1 MHVRCHVRIAVPTR
15 CPHCLFA
22 RRPMHGARQH
32 FWRPASWGPLC
43 CVFCAPSSSLLGHFS
58 LTRPPQEDELIKN
71 LVSIHGR
78 RKWAV
83 IAEKLPGRSGKQC
96 RERFKNQ
103 LDPAIK
109 REPWSTDEDLAICK
123 AQKRLGNR
131 WTEIARF
138 LPGRTD
144 NSIKNHWNSTLQRKA
159 EQLLAEHAENPLASG
174 AGIDIDAAI
183 DAAGQQRAAQPV
195 AAGFVSSLFGGL
207 INHET
212 LQEDADMADTL
223 VTPETPR
230 KHIKHKMILAK
241 LFESCPEY
249 LQGVLPAKA
258 AGGSCIPVLTPFVLP
273 ASVQMARSST
283 GSTPSMVATGVS
295 PLSSIHGSTPSHLSF
310 TGTPLSAY
318 AGGTPLS
325 MMGCLGPFGLA
336 GAGSMP
342 AVAQG
347 GLTPQQQQQACASML
362 AASLMMQSGT
372 PINASG
378 MPFTPNNFLSA
389 QACVGTP
396 SLSPMTNAQTPGVH
410 AGFLLMQTPNATPL
424 SMSPHLL
431 SGMMMPPTTHPTT
444 QPTTTQP
451 ATSANAPR
459 ASLPSSES
467 SQEAASAPSGAAVA
481 ASTPMNAYGAPL
493 SCFAVPIPVA
503 NHCMAMASP
512 GWFGPNMPL
521 WSGMGMRMAGAGP
534 GSQAPQA
541 GAEGAGAGPVA
552 AAGAAKESRE
562 RHIVPDS
569 TAVEPSVEAATETNG
584 MVAPEGK
591 DAVAASTDGEFAGK
605 QPSGAGGRGLGESEE
620 EPGISTGFREPKEDG
635 VPGVLDVSPFFAMAG
650 KLPTMAG
657 FSPSNFLQSPTCAN
671 TNTGVALGAPASNS
685 SLGSLSAPTS
695 SDGSHRAGV
704 MSRAEG
710 AEEKVAPAAMASEE
724 EAAAGKDSKNRE
736 ESEAGGQGSERKRR
750 LGLGGRTREE
760 QGGRGGGGAGSGNKK
775 RPPPLSF
782 AIGAASGTGA
792 V

>member
-1 MHVRCHVRIAVPTR
+1 MPCSHCGAPAMPPLPVRQAAHAWCAAFLAAGDHV
-15 CPHCLFA
+15 
-22 RRPMHGARQH
+22 
-32 FWRPASWGPLC
+32 GPLC

-58 LTRPPQEDELIKN
+58 LTRPPQEDELIKK

-109 REPWSTDEDLAICK
+109 REPWSADEDLAICK

-183 DAAGQQRAAQPV
+183 NAAGQQRAAEPV

-207 INHET
+207 INRET

-258 AGGSCIPVLTPFVLP
+258 AASSFIPVLTPFVLP

-283 GSTPSMVATGVS
+283 GSTPSMVATGAS
-295 PLSSIHGSTPSHLSF
+295 PLGSMHGSTPSHLSF

-336 GAGSMP
+336 GAGGMP
-342 AVAQG
+342 TVAQG
-347 GLTPQQQQQACASML
+347 GLTPQQQQACASMF

-410 AGFLLMQTPNATPL
+410 AGFLLMQTPNATPH

-431 SGMMMPPTTHPTT
+431 SGMMMPPTTQPTT

-451 ATSANAPR
+451 ATSASAPR

-467 SQEAASAPSGAAVA
+467 SQEAASAPSGAAIA
-481 ASTPMNAYGAPL
+481 ASTPMNTYGAPL

-503 NHCMAMASP
+503 NHGMAVVSP
-512 GWFGPNMPL
+512 GWFGSGMPL
-521 WSGMGMRMAGAGP
+521 WSGMGMRMAGAGAA
-534 GSQAPQA
+534 SQTPQA
-541 GAEGAGAGPVA
+541 GAEAAGAGPVA

-562 RHIVPDS
+562 RDIVPDG
-569 TAVEPSVEAATETNG
+569 TAVEPSVEAATETSG
-584 MVAPEGK
+584 MVAPRK
-591 DAVAASTDGEFAGK
+591 DAVAAS
-605 QPSGAGGRGLGESEE
+605 RGLGESEE
-620 EPGISTGFREPKEDG
+620 EPAICTGLRGPKEDG

-657 FSPSNFLQSPTCAN
+657 FSPSNFLQSPTSA
-671 TNTGVALGAPASNS
+671 NTGVALGAPASNS

-695 SDGSHRAGV
+695 SDGSHRADV
-704 MSRAEG
+704 RSRAEG
-710 AEEKVAPAAMASEE
+710 AEEKVAPAAMASAE
-724 EAAAGKDSKNRE
+724 EAAVGKDSKNRG
-736 ESEAGGQGSERKRR
+736 ESEAGGKGSERKRR